1 MRRMVK
7 KAVRNAG
14 KGITNEG
21 INFENLY
28 SIIDVWVDSV
38 FIGEN
43 LHSKK
48 NIIEF

>member
-14 KGITNEG
+14 KGIANEG

-28 SIIDVWVDSV
+28 SIIIFFIKKTQSLSV
-38 FIGEN
+38 ETFT
-43 LHSKK
+43 LKRT
-48 NIIEF
+48 

>member
-28 SIIDVWVDSV
+28 SIIIS
-38 FIGEN
+38 FIKNIGEN